1 MFNSIISTGLTVENL
16 AICSAVSILAGLII
30 AFTHTRTATFSKNF
44 AITLVALPILV
55 QVVMMMVNGNLGTG
69 VAIMGAFG
77 LVRFRSMPGTSR
89 EIVSVFF
96 AMAMGLA
103 TGTGYVAF
111 GLVATIAISAMLAI
125 LAIIPFFESPD
136 TQQNLR
142 ITMPEDSDYAQLLNP
157 IFEEFGVKATLQ
169 QIRLKNMGS
178 LFELNYSLQM
188 PKDLDK
194 KKFIDELRIKNRN
207 LALIIG
213 KNEFEG
219 GL

>member
-1 MFNSIISTGLTVENL
+1 MFNSIISTGLTVQNL
-16 AICSAVSILAGLII
+16 AICSLVSVICGLII
-30 AFTHTRTATFSKNF
+30 AFTHTRATTFSKNF
-44 AITLVALPILV
+44 AITLVSLPILV
-55 QVVMMMVNGNLGTG
+55 QAVMMMVNGNLGTG

-77 LVRFRSMPGTSR
+77 LVRFRSLPGTSR

-103 TGTGYVAF
+103 TGTGFVIFA
-111 GLVATIAISAMLAI
+111 LLATIAISI
-125 LAIIPFFESPD
+125 LLGILTFVPFFDRPE
-136 TQQNLR
+136 TQQILR
-142 ITMPEDSDYAQLLNP
+142 ITMPEDSDYARLLNP
-157 IFEEFGVKATLQ
+157 IFEEFGVRASLQ

-178 LFELNYSLQM
+178 LFELTYDLRL
-188 PKDLDK
+188 PKVLNQK
-194 KKFIDELRIKNRN
+194 EFIDELRIKNRN